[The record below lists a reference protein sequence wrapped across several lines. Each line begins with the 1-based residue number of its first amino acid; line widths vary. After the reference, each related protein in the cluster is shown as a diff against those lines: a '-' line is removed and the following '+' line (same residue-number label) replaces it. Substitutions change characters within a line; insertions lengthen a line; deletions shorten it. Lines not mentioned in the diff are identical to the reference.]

1 MPVERGPKSLHE
13 HNKSLLYSNRP
24 KFKED
29 NRDNIYVDK
38 LRTDGVLFQRIE
50 KDKLDKVMAQIR
62 LNAKKE
68 LQKQFKMVVIS
79 IFITILIMIFLKDYL
94 DQSFLHSK

>member
-1 MPVERGPKSLHE
+1 MSIERGPKSLHE

-29 NRDNIYVDK
+29 IRDNIHVDK
-38 LRTDGVLFQRIE
+38 VRTDGIFFE
-50 KDKLDKVMAQIR
+50 KIDKDQLEKVIAKIKA
-62 LNAKKE
+62 NAKRE
-68 LQKQFKMVVIS
+68 LLRQFKMLAIS

-94 DQSFLHSK
+94 DQRFTV

>member
-1 MPVERGPKSLHE
+1 MSVKLSTKSLHE

-29 NRDNIYVDK
+29 IRDNIYVDK
-38 LRTDGVLFQRIE
+38 IRTDGVLFEEIE
-50 KDKLDKVMAQIR
+50 KDKLERVIAQIKA
-62 LNAKKE
+62 NAKRE
-68 LQKQFKMVVIS
+68 LIKDFKYLAIS

-94 DQSFLHSK
+94 DQRFSI

>member
-1 MPVERGPKSLHE
+1 MSIERGPKSLHE

-29 NRDNIYVDK
+29 IRDNIHIDK
-38 LRTDGVLFQRIE
+38 IRTDGVLFEKIE
-50 KDKLDKVMAQIR
+50 KHQLERVITEIKAT
-62 LNAKKE
+62 AKKE
-68 LQKQFKMVVIS
+68 LIKQFQILAIS

-94 DQSFLHSK
+94 DQRFAL

>member
-1 MPVERGPKSLHE
+1 MSVDRGPKSLHE

-29 NRDNIYVDK
+29 IRENIY
-38 LRTDGVLFQRIE
+38 
-50 KDKLDKVMAQIR
+50 LDKIRNDGIGFEKFEEKELEKVITQIK

-68 LQKQFKMVVIS
+68 LFRQYKMLSIS
-79 IFITILIMIFLKDYL
+79 IFITIMIMIYLKDYL
-94 DQSFLHSK
+94 DQRF

>member
-29 NRDNIYVDK
+29 IRDNIYVDK
-38 LRTDGVLFQRIE
+38 IRMDGVLFEKIE
-50 KDKLDKVMAQIR
+50 KDQLEKVIAQIR
-62 LNAKKE
+62 INAKRE
-68 LQKQFKMVVIS
+68 LLKQFKMLAIS
-79 IFITILIMIFLKDYL
+79 IFITILIMLFLKDYL
-94 DQSFLHSK
+94 DQSFAV